1 MFQFNF
7 WAATI
12 RLAIKPILKIFLLRG
27 SWESSHKT
35 AAANLIAHRFCFA
48 LPRLV
53 FKFPLNPVRTYPS
66 RDGSYPSNSSVFI
79 SYLRYSAWRGTGGVG
94 RWVLHAQ
101 LCRGTQAF
109 CFASDCSPRN
119 AERYRSSGTFGK
131 QSGKK
136 SSQLQVKKDRI
147 KQKQTAGS
155 CVFPR
160 NNFTASLCFRK
171 STQMRSCLWICGR
184 SCWSLWKINI
194 LKSILNEDSL
204 SVWLHSLAD
213 LGSGK

>member
-35 AAANLIAHRFCFA
+35 AAANLIVHRFCFV

-66 RDGSYPSNSSVFI
+66 RDGSYPSNSSVII
-79 SYLRYSAWRGTGGVG
+79 SYLRYSAWKGTGGVG

-119 AERYRSSGTFGK
+119 AERYRSSAVTSDVSPARLESSPVKSPASCRWKKMGASRQQGAVCFPETVSLHHSA
-131 QSGKK
+131 SGKALK
-136 SSQLQVKKDRI
+136 CVLAFEYVVGPAEVSGRWTSSRASWMK
-147 KQKQTAGS
+147 TA
-155 CVFPR
+155 
-160 NNFTASLCFRK
+160 
-171 STQMRSCLWICGR
+171 
-184 SCWSLWKINI
+184 
-194 LKSILNEDSL
+194 
-204 SVWLHSLAD
+204 
-213 LGSGK
+213 